1 MSLYVSQSTD
11 IHTSVNTVAYHSIRF
26 RIQQSTFYIPQSI
39 QYDVQAS
46 YSACCND
53 PGISLGSQYD
63 LFGINYWIEA
73 MNNVNPQPDLPHH
86 IQGSARVI

>member
-26 RIQQSTFYIPQSI
+26 CIQQSTFYIPQSI
-39 QYDVQAS
+39 HPKLQTS
-46 YSACCND
+46 HSACCSD
-53 PGISLGSQYD
+53 PRISLGSKYD

-73 MNNVNPQPDLPHH
+73 MNNVNF
-86 IQGSARVI
+86 